1 MKNFIKDI
9 AIGIVSLA
17 LVATLV
23 IPNTLFGEDS
33 NITNT
38 TTSTVTSTN
47 TNTNT
52 NVNTNNNTIAS
63 TATNTNNNNNVNTT
77 TINQTTNATNTN
89 NNTNINT
96 TNSTSN
102 VTSNITQTQ
111 DVTNNSTITS
121 VGTNT
126 NTNTNTSTNTNLS
139 TNNSTTNNTNTN
151 TSSNINKNT
160 NTNISNTTSSI
171 DTKNTN
177 NSSNT
182 NINTSTSNN
191 NNTSVSRNDST
202 QKVTQ
207 RIKTAPPSAI
217 APSIMSYSQD
227 LCTTG
232 ASSAVQ
238 TQFFGVSTG
247 RSVRDDNCE
256 RLKLSK
262 GLYDMGMKVAAVA
275 MLCADK
281 RVHVAM
287 EMAGTPCPYKGKIG
301 AEAQKAWLEN
311 PEDRPDWDDIKKEIS
326 SHEFKAYKKK
336 DFCKK
341 YPTHKICLG

>member
-1 MKNFIKDI
+1 MKL
-9 AIGIVSLA
+9 VSDSPA
-17 LVATLV
+17 SSNNNQ
-23 IPNTLFGEDS
+23 NTNL
-33 NITNT
+33 
-38 TTSTVTSTN
+38 N
-47 TNTNT
+47 TNTSNSTSSVSTESVNQNT
-52 NVNTNNNTIAS
+52 NQNTNL
-63 TATNTNNNNNVNTT
+63 NTNNNN
-77 TINQTTNATNTN
+77 
-89 NNTNINT
+89 
-96 TNSTSN
+96 S
-102 VTSNITQTQ
+102 
-111 DVTNNSTITS
+111 
-121 VGTNT
+121 
-126 NTNTNTSTNTNLS
+126 
-139 TNNSTTNNTNTN
+139 
-151 TSSNINKNT
+151 
-160 NTNISNTTSSI
+160 
-171 DTKNTN
+171 
-177 NSSNT
+177 
-182 NINTSTSNN
+182 
-191 NNTSVSRNDST
+191 TSVSRNDST

-326 SHEFKAYKKK
+326 THEFKAYKKK

>member
-1 MKNFIKDI
+1 MGIKNRIKE
-9 AIGIVSLA
+9 ASVLVVSLSMV
-17 LVATLV
+17 LSLTLS
-23 IPNTLFGEDS
+23 TSLRGEDS

-47 TNTNT
+47 TNTN
-52 NVNTNNNTIAS
+52 NNTNNNTISS
-63 TATNTNNNNNVNTT
+63 TSVATNNNNNVNNT
-77 TINQTTNATNTN
+77 TINQTTTATN
-89 NNTNINT
+89 NNTNVNT
-96 TNSTSN
+96 STSN

-111 DVTNNSTITS
+111 DVTNTSNVTS
-121 VGTNT
+121 VGT
-126 NTNTNTSTNTNLS
+126 
-139 TNNSTTNNTNTN
+139 
-151 TSSNINKNT
+151 
-160 NTNISNTTSSI
+160 
-171 DTKNTN
+171 
-177 NSSNT
+177 NT
-182 NINTSTSNN
+182 NINTSTSSNNNQNTNLNTNTSNSTSSVSTESVNQNTNQNTNLNTNN
-191 NNTSVSRNDST
+191 NNSTSVSRNDST

-341 YPTHKICLG
+341 YPTHKICLD

>member
-1 MKNFIKDI
+1 MGIKNRIKE
-9 AIGIVSLA
+9 ASVLVVSLSMVLSLA
-17 LVATLV
+17 LSTSL
-23 IPNTLFGEDS
+23 IGEDS

-47 TNTNT
+47 TNTN
-52 NVNTNNNTIAS
+52 NNTNNNTISS
-63 TATNTNNNNNVNTT
+63 TSVATNNNNNVNNT
-77 TINQTTNATNTN
+77 TINQTTTATN
-89 NNTNINT
+89 NNTNVNT
-96 TNSTSN
+96 STSN

-111 DVTNNSTITS
+111 DVTNTSNITS

-126 NTNTNTSTNTNLS
+126 NINNSTSSNNNQNTNLNTNTSNSTSSVSTENVNQNTNQNTNLS
-139 TNNSTTNNTNTN
+139 TNN
-151 TSSNINKNT
+151 
-160 NTNISNTTSSI
+160 
-171 DTKNTN
+171 N
-177 NSSNT
+177 NS
-182 NINTSTSNN
+182 
-191 NNTSVSRNDST
+191 TSVSRNDST

-287 EMAGTPCPYKGKIG
+287 NMAGTPCPYKGKIG

-341 YPTHKICLG
+341 YPTHKICLD

>member
-1 MKNFIKDI
+1 MGIKNRIKE
-9 AIGIVSLA
+9 ASVLVVSLSMVLSLA
-17 LVATLV
+17 LSTSL
-23 IPNTLFGEDS
+23 IGEDS

-47 TNTNT
+47 TNTN
-52 NVNTNNNTIAS
+52 NNTNNNTISS
-63 TATNTNNNNNVNTT
+63 TSVATNNNNNVNNT
-77 TINQTTNATNTN
+77 TINQTTTATN
-89 NNTNINT
+89 NNTNVNT
-96 TNSTSN
+96 STSN

-111 DVTNNSTITS
+111 DVTNTSNITS

-126 NTNTNTSTNTNLS
+126 NINNSTSSNNNQNTNLNTNTSNSTSSVSTENINQNTNQNTNLS
-139 TNNSTTNNTNTN
+139 TNN
-151 TSSNINKNT
+151 
-160 NTNISNTTSSI
+160 
-171 DTKNTN
+171 N
-177 NSSNT
+177 NS
-182 NINTSTSNN
+182 
-191 NNTSVSRNDST
+191 TSVSRNDST

-238 TQFFGVSTG
+238 TQFFGISTG

-287 EMAGTPCPYKGKIG
+287 NMAGTPCPYKGKIG

-341 YPTHKICLG
+341 YPTHKICLD

>member
-1 MKNFIKDI
+1 VIKNLREF
-9 AIGIVSLA
+9 AIIGVALISVSSLLLA
-17 LVATLV
+17 
-23 IPNTLFGEDS
+23 EDS

-38 TTSTVTSTN
+38 TTSTSTSTVTSNN

-52 NVNTNNNTIAS
+52 NNNTVNS
-63 TATNTNNNNNVNTT
+63 TATNTNINTNNNNNVNTT

-111 DVTNNSTITS
+111 NVTNDSTITS

-126 NTNTNTSTNTNLS
+126 NTNTNTNLS
-139 TNNSTTNNTNTN
+139 TNNSTSNNTNTN
-151 TSSNINKNT
+151 TSSNINKST

-191 NNTSVSRNDST
+191 NNTSISRNDST

-247 RSVRDDNCE
+247 RSVRDENCE
-256 RLKLSK
+256 TLKLSK

-275 MLCADK
+275 LLCGESTGK
-281 RVHVAM
+281 VHRAM
-287 EMAGTPCPYKGKIG
+287 KMAGTPCPYNGLIG
-301 AEAQKAWLEN
+301 TEAQAAWDEN
-311 PEDRPDWDDIKKEIS
+311 QEDRPDWDQVKKEQA
-326 SHEFKAYKKK
+326 SHEFKAYTKPK
-336 DFCKK
+336 FCKK
-341 YPTHKICLG
+341 YPTHKICTNS

>member
-9 AIGIVSLA
+9 AVGIVSVA

-23 IPNTLFGEDS
+23 VPNNLFGEDS

-47 TNTNT
+47 TNTN
-52 NVNTNNNTIAS
+52 NNTNNNTISS
-63 TATNTNNNNNVNTT
+63 TSVATNNNNNVNNT
-77 TINQTTNATNTN
+77 TINQTTNATN
-89 NNTNINT
+89 NNTNVNT
-96 TNSTSN
+96 STSN

-111 DVTNNSTITS
+111 DVTNTSNVTS

-126 NTNTNTSTNTNLS
+126 NINNSTSSNNNQNTNLNTNTSNSTSSVSTESVNQNTNQNTNLS
-139 TNNSTTNNTNTN
+139 TNN
-151 TSSNINKNT
+151 
-160 NTNISNTTSSI
+160 
-171 DTKNTN
+171 N
-177 NSSNT
+177 NS
-182 NINTSTSNN
+182 
-191 NNTSVSRNDST
+191 TSVSRNDST

-238 TQFFGVSTG
+238 TQFFGISTG

-287 EMAGTPCPYKGKIG
+287 NMAGTPCPYKGKIG

-341 YPTHKICLG
+341 YPTHKICLD

>member
-47 TNTNT
+47 TNTN
-52 NVNTNNNTIAS
+52 NNTNNNTISS
-63 TATNTNNNNNVNTT
+63 TSVATNNNNNVNNT
-77 TINQTTNATNTN
+77 TINQTTSATN
-89 NNTNINT
+89 NNTNVNT
-96 TNSTSN
+96 STSN

-111 DVTNNSTITS
+111 DVTNTSNVTS
-121 VGTNT
+121 VGT
-126 NTNTNTSTNTNLS
+126 
-139 TNNSTTNNTNTN
+139 
-151 TSSNINKNT
+151 
-160 NTNISNTTSSI
+160 
-171 DTKNTN
+171 
-177 NSSNT
+177 NT
-182 NINTSTSNN
+182 NINTSTSSNNNQNTNLNTNTSNSTSSVSTESVNQNTNQNTNLNTNN
-191 NNTSVSRNDST
+191 NNSTSVSRNDST

-326 SHEFKAYKKK
+326 THEFKAYKKK

>member
-1 MKNFIKDI
+1 MKNFIKDV

-47 TNTNT
+47 TNTN
-52 NVNTNNNTIAS
+52 NNTNNNTISS
-63 TATNTNNNNNVNTT
+63 TSVATNNNNNVNNT
-77 TINQTTNATNTN
+77 TINQTTTATN
-89 NNTNINT
+89 NNTNVNT
-96 TNSTSN
+96 STSN

-111 DVTNNSTITS
+111 DVTNTSNVTS
-121 VGTNT
+121 VGT
-126 NTNTNTSTNTNLS
+126 
-139 TNNSTTNNTNTN
+139 
-151 TSSNINKNT
+151 
-160 NTNISNTTSSI
+160 
-171 DTKNTN
+171 
-177 NSSNT
+177 NT
-182 NINTSTSNN
+182 NINTSTSSNNNQNTNLNTNTSNSTSSVSTESVNQNTNQNTNLNTNN
-191 NNTSVSRNDST
+191 NNSTSVSRNDST

-326 SHEFKAYKKK
+326 THEFKAYKKK

-341 YPTHKICLG
+341 YPTHKICLD

>member
-1 MKNFIKDI
+1 MKNIIKDI
-9 AIGIVSLA
+9 AIGVVSLA

-47 TNTNT
+47 TNTN
-52 NVNTNNNTIAS
+52 NNTNNNTISS
-63 TATNTNNNNNVNTT
+63 TSVATNNNNNVNNT
-77 TINQTTNATNTN
+77 TINQTTSATN
-89 NNTNINT
+89 NNTNVNT
-96 TNSTSN
+96 STSN

-111 DVTNNSTITS
+111 DVTNTSNVTS
-121 VGTNT
+121 VGT
-126 NTNTNTSTNTNLS
+126 
-139 TNNSTTNNTNTN
+139 
-151 TSSNINKNT
+151 
-160 NTNISNTTSSI
+160 
-171 DTKNTN
+171 
-177 NSSNT
+177 NT
-182 NINTSTSNN
+182 NINTSTSSNNNQNTNLNTNTSNSTSSVSTESVNQNTNQNTNLNTNN
-191 NNTSVSRNDST
+191 NNSTSVSRNDST

-341 YPTHKICLG
+341 YPTHKICLD